1 MFGVTVFSTVYL
13 AYSDET
19 FGEYVLSIYPKVI
32 PRPKLIS
39 QKAGKKYM
47 SAKLGEILVRE
58 NLLTPQQLREALD
71 YQRENGGR
79 LGFTLVKLGLIT
91 DDMITAVLSRQ
102 YGVPSVNL
110 DLFDIDE
117 SVIRLIPAEVSKKY
131 SVLPL
136 SRVGATLTLAMVDP
150 TNVFAMDD
158 IKFMTG
164 LNIEPVVVSEASV
177 HQAIGKYY
185 DHSREIELAGV
196 FADSNYDFSFPTTT
210 NGNGNGYS
218 NGNGVKEKPSIDDQ
232 NKLTHDDLVSLDE
245 FEFGAGGDAE
255 ALEVIEDKE
264 EIDLAALSRMS
275 EDAPVVRLVNV
286 LLVDSLRRGAS
297 DIHIEPYE
305 KEMRIRFRIDGVLY
319 NVMNPPLKMRDALIS
334 RVKIMSKLDIAEKRL
349 PQDGRIKIK
358 VKVDNRGRELDFRV
372 STLPTLFGEKVVL
385 RLLDKEKLM
394 LDMTKLG
401 FEAESLEK
409 FKRNIAKPYG
419 MVLVTGPTGS
429 GKTNTLY
436 SALQSLNTPETNI
449 MTAEDPVEFNLQGIN
464 QVQMKEQIGLNFA
477 AALRSFLRQDPNIV
491 LVGEIRDFETA
502 EIAIKA
508 ALTGHLVLSTLH
520 TNDAPSTV
528 SRLMNMGIEPFLV
541 ATSVNIIQA
550 QRLIRRVC
558 KECKSEHPIP
568 VEALLEAG
576 FSPEEAPKIKTYKG
590 RGCQTCNGTGYK
602 GRVGLYEVMEITDT
616 LRELI
621 LIGASALE
629 LRKKAIED
637 GMVTLRGSGLQKL
650 RDGIT
655 TMEEVIRE
663 TVA

>member
-1 MFGVTVFSTVYL
+1 
-13 AYSDET
+13 
-19 FGEYVLSIYPKVI
+19 
-32 PRPKLIS
+32 
-39 QKAGKKYM
+39 M

-58 NLLTPQQLREALD
+58 NLISPQHLREALD
-71 YQRENGGR
+71 YQREHGGR
-79 LGFTLVKLGLIT
+79 LGYNLAKLGLVS

-102 YGVPSVNL
+102 YGIPSVNL
-110 DLFDIDE
+110 DLFQIDD
-117 SVIRLIPAEVSKKY
+117 SVLRLIPEEVAQKY
-131 SVLPL
+131 LVLPL

-164 LNIEPVVVSEASV
+164 LNVEPVVVAEASIQ
-177 HQAIGKYY
+177 HAISKYY
-185 DHSREIELAGV
+185 SSTRAIELV
-196 FADSNYDFSFPTTT
+196 TTPLEQEMPQ
-210 NGNGNGYS
+210 GLASLGS
-218 NGNGVKEKPSIDDQ
+218 NGGNSGIT
-232 NKLTHDDLVSLDE
+232 NADLVSLDSID
-245 FEFGAGGDAE
+245 FAGHGTGSEDV
-255 ALEVIEDKE
+255 EVVEDNE
-264 EIDLAALSRMS
+264 EIDLSTLSRMS

-286 LLVDSLRRGAS
+286 LLVDALRRGAS

-305 KEMRIRFRIDGVLY
+305 KELRIRFRIDGVLY
-319 NVMNPPLKMRDALIS
+319 DVMHPPLKLRDALIS
-334 RVKIMSKLDIAEKRL
+334 RVKIMSKLDISEKRL

-358 VKVDNRGRELDFRV
+358 VKVDARSRELDFRV

-385 RLLDKEKLM
+385 RLLDKENLM

-401 FEAESLEK
+401 FEPESLVK
-409 FKRNIAKPYG
+409 FKRNISRPYG

-436 SALQSLNTPETNI
+436 SALQSLNTVETNI
-449 MTAEDPVEFNLQGIN
+449 MTAEDPVEFNLVGIN

-477 AALRSFLRQDPNIV
+477 AALRSFLRQDPNII

-520 TNDAPSTV
+520 TNDAPSTI

-541 ATSVNIIQA
+541 ATSVNLIQA

-558 KECKSEHPIP
+558 KNCKKEHPTP
-568 VEALLEAG
+568 PEALMEIG
-576 FSPEEAPKIKTYKG
+576 FSAEEASKLKTFKG
-590 RGCQTCNGTGYK
+590 AGCGTCNNTGYK
-602 GRVGLYEVMEITDT
+602 GRVGLYEVMEVTDEV
-616 LRELI
+616 RELI

-637 GMVTLRGSGLQKL
+637 GMITLRESGLYKI
-650 RDGIT
+650 REGVT
-655 TMEEVIRE
+655 TVEEVVRE

>member
-1 MFGVTVFSTVYL
+1 
-13 AYSDET
+13 
-19 FGEYVLSIYPKVI
+19 
-32 PRPKLIS
+32 
-39 QKAGKKYM
+39 M

-58 NLLTPQQLREALD
+58 NLLSAQQLREALD
-71 YQRENGGR
+71 YQRQHGGR
-79 LGFTLVKLGLIT
+79 LGFNLVKMGLVS

-110 DLFDIDE
+110 ELFDIE
-117 SVIRLIPAEVSKKY
+117 PSVIRLIPQEVAQKY

-136 SRVGATLTLAMVDP
+136 SRVGASLTLAMVDP

-177 HQAIGKYY
+177 QEAIAKYY
-185 DHSREIELAGV
+185 GSSREIELAGMGEPEV
-196 FADSNYDFSFPTTT
+196 EVSGMGK
-210 NGNGNGYS
+210 NGNGHNG
-218 NGNGVKEKPSIDDQ
+218 GIRHE
-232 NKLTHDDLVSLDE
+232 DLVSLDSLDFDTE
-245 FEFGAGGDAE
+245 AAE
-255 ALEVIEDKE
+255 GVEVIEDNE
-264 EIDLAALSRMS
+264 EIDLSTLSRMS

-286 LLVDSLRRGAS
+286 LLVDALRRGAS

-319 NVMNPPLKMRDALIS
+319 DVMHPPLKMRDAMIS
-334 RVKIMSKLDIAEKRL
+334 RLKIMSKLDISEKRL

-358 VKVDNRGRELDFRV
+358 VKVDSRSRELDFRV

-385 RLLDKEKLM
+385 RLLDKENLM

-401 FEAESLEK
+401 FEPESLVK
-409 FKRNIAKPYG
+409 FQRNITRPYG

-436 SALQSLNTPETNI
+436 SALQALNTTETNI
-449 MTAEDPVEFNLQGIN
+449 MTAEDPVEFNLMGIN

-508 ALTGHLVLSTLH
+508 ALTGHMVLSTLH
-520 TNDAPSTV
+520 TNDAPSTI

-541 ATSVNIIQA
+541 ATSVNLIQA
-550 QRLIRRVC
+550 QRLIRRIC
-558 KECKSEHPIP
+558 KDCKTENPLP
-568 VEALLEAG
+568 VEALLEIG
-576 FSPEEAPKIKTYKG
+576 FSAEEAKQLKTFKG
-590 RGCQTCNGTGYK
+590 RGCQTCNNTGYK
-602 GRVGLYEVMEITDT
+602 GRVGLYEVMEVTDD

-629 LRKKAIED
+629 LRKKAIDD
-637 GMVTLRGSGLQKL
+637 GMITLRESGLHKI
-650 RDGIT
+650 RNGVT
-655 TMEEVIRE
+655 TIEEVVRE